1 MSCLQEITTT
11 NPNYIKLHE
20 TDKFVL
26 GHVFE
31 QVYLT
36 EKATERVIFIGDFYG
51 DPSCGLIS
59 RDNTWCLVGSATL
72 ILWTEMGVTEIEDSN
87 LRWACKLRQ
96 TDTNTVEILID
107 PWADNS
113 SIWEFN
119 THTRERTRI
128 KNFDDYKNKEYT
140 DDIDW

>member
-1 MSCLQEITTT
+1 MSCLQEITTIH
-11 NPNYIKLHE
+11 PNYIKLHE
-20 TDKFVL
+20 TDEFVL
-26 GHVFE
+26 GHIFE

-36 EKATERVIFIGDFYG
+36 EKTTDRVVFIGDFYG

-59 RDNTWCLVGSATL
+59 RDNTWCLVGGATL

-107 PWADNS
+107 PWADTS